1 MPDKKGRFTGME
13 KEFIKHMAAR
23 NDKEY
28 AATKAGY
35 KEPAIAGW
43 RLMQNPHIRDATF
56 SATQKFLRDQG
67 AAIGVYTLAELA
79 VDTAI
84 PAGVRRAAASDLAK
98 LSGVGVSDAA
108 QGKEPHEMTAA
119 ELRDHA
125 AKLER
130 QRDAMLKVLSDQAK
144 PVLEGE
150 PLEDIE
156 QTPLEDSVFG

>member
-1 MPDKKGRFTGME
+1 MANKAVRLTGME
-13 KEFIKHMAAR
+13 RKFVELMAR
-23 NDKEY
+23 VNDKVY
-28 AATKAGY
+28 AAEKAGY
-35 KEPAIAGW
+35 KHADVVGHQVAAK
-43 RLMQNPHIRDATF
+43 PHIQQATF
-56 SATQKFLRDQG
+56 AEVQRFLRDQG

-130 QRDAMLKVLSDQAK
+130 QRDAMLKALSDQAK
-144 PVLEGE
+144 PVIDAETADDG
-150 PLEDIE
+150 D
-156 QTPLEDSVFG
+156 VFG

>member
-1 MPDKKGRFTGME
+1 MPIKSGKMTPME
-13 KEFIKHMAAR
+13 RAFVQTMAR
-23 NDKEY
+23 VNDQTY

-35 KEPAIAGW
+35 KKPVQAGSD
-43 RLMQNPHIRDATF
+43 LMKKPGIKEATF
-56 SATQKFLRDQG
+56 AEVQRFLRDQG

-130 QRDAMLKVLSDQAK
+130 QRDAMLKALSDQAK
-144 PVLEGE
+144 PVIDAETA
-150 PLEDIE
+150 E
-156 QTPLEDSVFG
+156 QGDVFD

>member
-1 MPDKKGRFTGME
+1 MANKGGRFNPMQRNFV
-13 KEFIKHMAAR
+13 KVMAR
-23 NDKEY
+23 VNDATY

-35 KEPAIAGW
+35 SNPTQKGSEMMKKPAI
-43 RLMQNPHIRDATF
+43 QEATF
-56 SATQKFLRDQG
+56 AEVQRFLRDQG

-125 AKLER
+125 SKLER
-130 QRDAMLKVLSDQAK
+130 QRDAMLRMLADQAR
-144 PVLEGE
+144 PV
-150 PLEDIE
+150 IE
-156 QTPLEDSVFG
+156 VEQGQDDDVFG

>member
-1 MPDKKGRFTGME
+1 MANKAGRFNPMQR
-13 KEFIKHMAAR
+13 EFIKVMAR
-23 NDKEY
+23 VNDATY

-35 KEPAIAGW
+35 SNPMQRGSELAKKPAI
-43 RLMQNPHIRDATF
+43 QEATF
-56 SATQKFLRDQG
+56 AEVQRFLRDQG

-79 VDTAI
+79 VDTGI

-119 ELRDHA
+119 ELREHA

-130 QRDAMLKVLSDQAK
+130 QRDAMLKALSDQAR
-144 PVLEGE
+144 PVIEAEPADEG
-150 PLEDIE
+150 D
-156 QTPLEDSVFG
+156 VFG

>member
-1 MPDKKGRFTGME
+1 MPDMKGRFTGME
-13 KEFIKHMAAR
+13 REFVKFMAR
-23 NDKEY
+23 TNDATY

-35 KEPAIAGW
+35 KHPGTVGPRIAKHPAIAEAIFAEVQ
-43 RLMQNPHIRDATF
+43 R
-56 SATQKFLRDQG
+56 FLRDQG

-98 LSGVGVSDAA
+98 LSGVGVAEGQ
-108 QGKEPHEMTAA
+108 QGKEPHEMTAS

-130 QRDAMLKVLSDQAK
+130 QRDAMLKALSDQAT
-144 PVLEGE
+144 PVIEIQPEG
-150 PLEDIE
+150 D
-156 QTPLEDSVFG
+156 VFG

>member
-1 MPDKKGRFTGME
+1 MPTKAGRLTPME
-13 KEFIKHMAAR
+13 QRFVKHMAR
-23 NDKEY
+23 TNDAKY
-28 AATKAGY
+28 AATQAGY
-35 KEPAIAGW
+35 KHSQVLGP
-43 RLMQNPHIRDATF
+43 RLAANPLIREATF
-56 SATQKFLRDQG
+56 VEVQKFLRDQG

-130 QRDAMLKVLSDQAK
+130 QRDAMLKALSDQAK
-144 PVLEGE
+144 PVIDAETAG
-150 PLEDIE
+150 D
-156 QTPLEDSVFG
+156 DDVFG

>member
-1 MPDKKGRFTGME
+1 MPVKSGKMTPME
-13 KEFIKHMAAR
+13 RAFVQTMAR
-23 NDKEY
+23 VNDQTY

-35 KEPAIAGW
+35 KKPVQAGSDLMKKPGIAE
-43 RLMQNPHIRDATF
+43 ATF
-56 SATQKFLRDQG
+56 AEVQRFLRDQG

-108 QGKEPHEMTAA
+108 QGKEPHEMTAS

-130 QRDAMLKVLSDQAK
+130 QRDAMLKALSDQAK
-144 PVLEGE
+144 PVIDAEQADEG
-150 PLEDIE
+150 D
-156 QTPLEDSVFG
+156 VFG